1 MDNLAHAGGS
11 RGVKRQDPILDRIH
25 VLKPF
30 FMALGSNVRLRIVAT
45 LAEHGEMAV
54 SDLARSLRI
63 SQPLVSWHLGRLR
76 QGGIIRQRQEGRLA
90 YCSVDGDH
98 IRACERML
106 AEILN
111 SSESK
116 STGEGRSG

>member
-1 MDNLAHAGGS
+1 
-11 RGVKRQDPILDRIH
+11 VKRPDPILDHIH
-25 VLKPF
+25 LLKPF
-30 FMALGSNVRLRIVAT
+30 FLALGSSVRLRIVAE
-45 LAEHGEMAV
+45 LAQHGEMAV
-54 SDLARSLRI
+54 SDLARALKI

-76 QGGIIRQRQEGRLA
+76 QGGVIQQRQDGRLA

-111 SSESK
+111 NPERKSTEESK
-116 STGEGRSG
+116 ADDW